1 MLCGMV
7 EMSAL
12 TIIKLGGSLGESGTL
27 AGWLALVAHHGG
39 GRAVVVPGGGGFAD
53 AVRTA
58 QAAHRFSD
66 GAAHRMALL
75 AMEACAIM
83 LADLAPVLVPCAE
96 AAEMRAALAAGGV
109 PVWLPS
115 RMALADPGIAESWE
129 VTSDS
134 LAAWLAGRLDAH
146 RLVLVKSAPPPSGGP
161 ADWAA
166 EGYVDQAFPGF
177 TRGASFATLCLGP
190 GDEATLADMLG

>member
-1 MLCGMV
+1 MV
-7 EMSAL
+7 ERSAL
-12 TIIKLGGSLGESGTL
+12 TVIKLGGSLGESGTL
-27 AGWLALVAHHGG
+27 AGWLALVARHGR
-39 GRAVVVPGGGGFAD
+39 GRAVIVPGGGGVAD
-53 AVRTA
+53 AVRRA
-58 QAAHRFSD
+58 QAAHHFSD
-66 GAAHRMALL
+66 RAAHRMALL

-96 AAEMRAALAAGGV
+96 AEEMRAALAAGGV

-115 RMALADPGIAESWE
+115 RMALADPAIAESWE

-134 LAAWLAGRLDAH
+134 LAAWLARHLDAR

-166 EGYVDQAFPGF
+166 SGYVDPAFPGF
-177 TRGASFATLCLGP
+177 TRGTSFATLCLGP
-190 GDEATLADMLG
+190 GDEATLAGMLG